1 MEMAQMRALE
11 TQHYYAYST
20 NNGPSAIF
28 DRNGNIITQTR
39 AFEQATLSS
48 QVFATNGSTPFMR
61 WGSWPTILT
70 CLAGLVALALPLLRK
85 DKKVLIGKAEEN

>member
-28 DRNGNIITQTR
+28 DRKGSITVKTN
-39 AFEQATLSS
+39 AFEQATLTSEI
-48 QVFATNGSTPFMR
+48 FAVTGSTPFMKF
-61 WGSWPTILT
+61 GS
-70 CLAGLVALALPLLRK
+70 LPLVLLSIVGLILLLIFN
-85 DKKVLIGKAEEN
+85 KKNPD